1 MTEIPIL
8 PPSSPFTPEQRAW
21 LNGFFA
27 GLLGV
32 EEVTALPA
40 PAAAASP
47 APPAVAPAIALAVSP
62 AIALAEEDFPWH
74 DSSLPMA
81 KRLKLAEG
89 KPFERVLMA
98 AMAQLDCG
106 ACGYLCKTYAE
117 AIAGGTEKS
126 LKLCSPGGAETAK
139 KLKELLATSEP
150 SAAARPASAAAE
162 SSGPSPAPT
171 LHGRKNPFAAR
182 LLRCERLNRSGSE
195 KDTRLVALSL
205 EGSGLA
211 YEPGDSL
218 GVWPR
223 NPPET
228 VESILTAL
236 GATGDEPVASN
247 GSGEQCGAADRRSSP
262 RRSLFG
268 RGSPAPAGGCEVRP
282 EAERVSARTGGSGEI
297 PMREA
302 LLAHCDLRRPADSF
316 IELLRASQSDE
327 DVDGREVLDLLEM
340 FPGARPAPREFIAA
354 LDVLQPR
361 LYSIAS
367 SPRVHRGE
375 VHLTVAVVRYESR
388 GRKRE
393 GVASTFLADRVGPG
407 ESVPVFIHA
416 ARDFRLP
423 ADGAAP
429 VIMIGPGTGI
439 APFRAFLHDRK
450 ETGARGKNW
459 LFFGDQRESLDF
471 LYREELEEMLR
482 GGTLTRLDTAFSR
495 DQKEKIYVQ
504 HRLLENAREVWRWLD
519 DGASV
524 YVCGDAK
531 RMAKDV
537 DAALQGIAA
546 KEGGL
551 GAERA
556 REYWQ
561 ELAKKKRYLRDV
573 Y

>member
-8 PPSSPFTPEQRAW
+8 PPSAPFTAEQRAW

-32 EEVTALPA
+32 EEVAARRPA
-40 PAAAASP
+40 PAAAANP
-47 APPAVAPAIALAVSP
+47 EAAPAVPVLSP
-62 AIALAEEDFPWH
+62 TVTTAEEEFPWH
-74 DSSLPMA
+74 DPSLPIA
-81 KRLKLAEG
+81 ERLKLAEG
-89 KPFERVLMA
+89 KPFPRVLMA

-117 AIAGGTEKS
+117 AIASGSEKS
-126 LKLCSPGGAETAK
+126 LKLCSPGGKETAA
-139 KLKELLATSEP
+139 KLKELLAASELSTTARSVSEP
-150 SAAARPASAAAE
+150 PGRSEPAGRSELALA
-162 SSGPSPAPT
+162 PAP
-171 LHGRKNPFAAR
+171 HGRKNPFSAR
-182 LLRCERLNRSGSE
+182 LLRCERLNRPGSE
-195 KDTRLVALSL
+195 KDTRFVALSL

-228 VESILTAL
+228 VESILAAL
-236 GATGDEPVASN
+236 GASGDETIALN
-247 GSGEQCGAADRRSSP
+247 RN
-262 RRSLFG
+262 
-268 RGSPAPAGGCEVRP
+268 
-282 EAERVSARTGGSGEI
+282 GEI
-297 PMREA
+297 PLREA
-302 LLAHCDLRRPADSF
+302 LFTHCDLRSPGDAL

-327 DVDGREVLDLLEM
+327 DLDGREVLDLLEM
-340 FPGARPAPREFIAA
+340 FPGAKPAPREFMAA
-354 LDVLQPR
+354 LEPLQPR

-367 SPRVHRGE
+367 SPRAHRGE
-375 VHLTVAVVRYESR
+375 VHLTVAVVRYETR
-388 GRKRE
+388 GRTRQ
-393 GVASTFLADRVGPG
+393 GVASTFLAERVAPG
-407 ESVPVFIHA
+407 GSVPVFIHP

-439 APFRAFLHDRK
+439 APFRAFLHDRR
-450 ETGARGKNW
+450 ETGARGRTW
-459 LFFGDQRESLDF
+459 LFFGDQRESVDF

-482 GGTLTRLDTAFSR
+482 GEILTRLDTAFSR
-495 DQKEKIYVQ
+495 DQREKVYVQ
-504 HRLLENAREVWRWLD
+504 HRLREKGREVWRWLQ
-519 DGASV
+519 DGAAV

-537 DAALQGIAA
+537 DAALQEIAA

-551 GAERA
+551 GAEKARA
-556 REYWQ
+556 FWKD
-561 ELAKKKRYLRDV
+561 LATEKRYLRDV